1 MKLGTL
7 EGPRWSIK
15 AAGESGTPPW
25 SVEMIMK
32 RSAIFSAV
40 LIFSAAAALAQSGP
54 PYVGYDSGDGT
65 AYPVEPAD
73 GGVYSYPDGD
83 GCWPYGFSGSVF
95 IGERPFFV
103 HRFFFRRPFIH
114 HRFFFR
120 RPFIHHRFFFR
131 RPFIHHR
138 FFFRHPVGRRFFF
151 RGRR

>member
-1 MKLGTL
+1 M
-7 EGPRWSIK
+7 
-15 AAGESGTPPW
+15 
-25 SVEMIMK
+25 VMK
-32 RSAIFSAV
+32 RSAIFSAI
-40 LIFSAAAALAQSGP
+40 LIFSAAATLAQSGP
-54 PYVGYDSGDGT
+54 PYVSSDSGDGT

-83 GCWPYGFSGSVF
+83 GYWPYGYWPCGFSGSVF

-138 FFFRHPVGRRFFF
+138 FFFRHHRFFFRHPVGHRFFF